1 MITKQIPKP
10 SKYTPKGVVAVE
22 KKYWKLF
29 MQKQKGSLEKTE
41 IMSFLQQHVSK
52 SAVIILRMITKR
64 LKSFF
69 MRFMSLGV
77 FLMKKERRSFL
88 IP

>member
-1 MITKQIPKP
+1 MTN
-10 SKYTPKGVVAVE
+10 S

-41 IMSFLQQHVSK
+41 IMSFLQPHASK